1 MNASEITMFAKI
13 LFRRLFSADDLKNMT
28 IQSAFAGLVTA
39 LRPIYDAREAANV
52 AHLVMEHITG
62 LGKLDRVVH
71 KDADLSP
78 AQETQYQQ
86 AMSQLL
92 EHRPVQHIT
101 GKSWFYGLELIVSDQ
116 VLIPRPETEELVEW
130 ILLDHPSKPALRLL
144 DVGTG
149 SGSIPIALK
158 KQWPV
163 ADVWAMDISACAI
176 SIATRNASLQH
187 TPIRFLRQDVLSPD
201 AYKVLPSLN
210 IIVSNPPYIPEQER
224 AGMQTQ
230 VEAFE
235 PSIALFVPDNDPL
248 RFYRAIALLA
258 LEKLEP
264 GGRLYFEIHES
275 YGADVVDMLRQ
286 KGFADVKLKQDMF
299 GKDRM
304 VRATKK

>member
-1 MNASEITMFAKI
+1 
-13 LFRRLFSADDLKNMT
+13 MT
-28 IQSAFAGLVTA
+28 IQSAFASLVTA
-39 LRPIYDAREAANV
+39 IRPVYDAREAANI

-86 AMSQLL
+86 ALNDLL

-101 GKSWFYGLELIVSDQ
+101 GKSWFYGLELVVNDQ

-144 DVGTG
+144 DIGTG

-158 KQWPV
+158 NQWPV
-163 ADVWAMDISACAI
+163 ADVWAMDVSAGAI
-176 SIATRNASLQH
+176 AIATRNAGIQH
-187 TPIRFLRQDVLSPD
+187 TPIRFLHHDVLSAD
-201 AYKVLPSLN
+201 TYKVLPTFN
-210 IIVSNPPYIPEQER
+210 IIVSNPPYIPEQEKR
-224 AGMQTQ
+224 GMQKQ

-235 PSIALFVPDNDPL
+235 PSIALFVPDKDPL
-248 RFYRAIALLA
+248 LFYRTIAMLA
-258 LEKLEP
+258 KEKLEP
-264 GGRLYFEIHES
+264 KGRLYFEIHES
-275 YGADVVDMLRQ
+275 YGAAVTEMLKK
-286 KGFADVKLKQDMF
+286 KGFTDVQLKQDMF

-304 VRATKK
+304 VRGTRP

>member
-1 MNASEITMFAKI
+1 
-13 LFRRLFSADDLKNMT
+13 MT
-28 IQSAFAGLVTA
+28 IQSAFAGLVEA
-39 LRPIYDAREAANV
+39 IKPVYDAREAANI

-78 AQETQYQQ
+78 TQETQYHQ
-86 AMSQLL
+86 AVKALL

-101 GKSWFYGLELIVSDQ
+101 GKSWFYGLELMVNDQ

-130 ILLDHPSKPALRLL
+130 ILLDHPSQPALRLL

-158 KQWPV
+158 KQWPL

-176 SIATRNASLQH
+176 AVATRNAGIQH
-187 TPIRFLRQDVLSPD
+187 AQIRFLHQDVLSPD
-201 AYKVLPSLN
+201 AFKVLPSFN
-210 IIVSNPPYIPEQER
+210 IIVSNPPYIPERER
-224 AGMQTQ
+224 SEMQAQ

-235 PSIALFVPDNDPL
+235 PSIALFVPDKDPL
-248 RFYRAIALLA
+248 LFYRAIAALA
-258 LEKLEP
+258 KEKLET

-275 YGADVVDMLRQ
+275 YGPEVVDMLQ
-286 KGFADVKLKQDMF
+286 KNGFVHVLLRQDMF
-299 GKDRM
+299 GKNRM
-304 VRATKK
+304 VRATRQ